1 MKNVS
6 IDTSRE
12 RLDIQM
18 IHKFLSER
26 SYWAKGRSMEAV
38 QESIKNSLCFGV
50 YDEEGKQLGFARIV
64 TDYAVFG
71 WLMDVFILE
80 EYRGNGLGKLL
91 MQAILGHPDLQ
102 GLHRLGLATEDAHGL
117 YRQFGFTALS
127 KPDNMM
133 EFIRK

>member
-6 IDTSRE
+6 IDTNRE

-38 QESIKNSLCFGV
+38 QKSIKNSMCSGF
-50 YDEEGKQLGFARIV
+50 YDEDGKQLGFARIV

-91 MQAILGHPDLQ
+91 IQAIVSHPDLQ
-102 GLHRLGLATEDAHGL
+102 NLHRLGLGTEDAHDL
-117 YRQFGFTALS
+117 YRQFGFTALL